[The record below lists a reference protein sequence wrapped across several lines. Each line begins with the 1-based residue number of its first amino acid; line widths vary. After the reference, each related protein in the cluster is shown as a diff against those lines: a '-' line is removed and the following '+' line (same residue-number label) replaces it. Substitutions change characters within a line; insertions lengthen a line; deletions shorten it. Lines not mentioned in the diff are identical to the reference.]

1 MDVDLV
7 GGGSVCRSGPGGQ
20 RRGAGGGGRRPGSAA
35 GGAGGAAGGRCR
47 VRGHGVPG
55 RRGPRAAPRR
65 AAGAGGPRGSPAH
78 GGEAGADTAGRPRRG
93 GGGGL
98 RAARGGGGLGE
109 EEGVLP
115 HALGVHQLGGDV
127 LLDGAHHDPLEQH
140 EAEPQ
145 PDEADEEGYHA
156 QPRLLPVPDDAVA
169 AAQLPRRPP
178 GPIPA
183 RAPRRSRRLRRP
195 GRRGAGSPLAHP
207 RGRPQRRRGPGASAR
222 HAAEE
227 SGAEPRS
234 VTPPARHAPRRAA
247 SRGRGLSGTA
257 APSAGRP
264 PLALLAAASSLFFL
278 SLR

>member
-20 RRGAGGGGRRPGSAA
+20 RRGAGGGGRRSTGAA
-35 GGAGGAAGGRCR
+35 GSAGGAAGGRRR
-47 VRGHGVPG
+47 VGRGGLPG
-55 RRGPRAAPRR
+55 NRGSGAAPRR
-65 AAGAGGPRGSPAH
+65 AAGAGGPRGGPAH
-78 GGEAGADTAGRPRRG
+78 RGEAGADTAGRPRRG

-98 RAARGGGGLGE
+98 RAAGGGGGLGE

-145 PDEADEEGYHA
+145 ADEAYEEGHHA

-169 AAQLPRRPP
+169 AAQLSRRPP
-178 GPIPA
+178 GPIPS
-183 RAPRRSRRLRRP
+183 RAPRRRLRRP

-222 HAAEE
+222 GGCRRHAAEVGGGE
-227 SGAEPRS
+227 RSGAGRRGARRS
-234 VTPPARHAPRRAA
+234 VTPPA
-247 SRGRGLSGTA
+247 
-257 APSAGRP
+257 
-264 PLALLAAASSLFFL
+264 
-278 SLR
+278 